1 MKTFRKLSRR
11 AISPL
16 IATIMLIAICVA
28 GGLLVYTIFFST
40 AGTISA
46 KGQLT
51 VEAID
56 LVKQTDGAVAFT
68 ITIKNSGNKPISAPT
83 SYLNVTLKGTEYEVP
98 LPSGGLQPGQSTSFI
113 QNFDAAHAGVF
124 TIGNTYTV
132 TIKAKFDDGSTFT
145 TTTSVQCRSG

>member
-16 IATIMLIAICVA
+16 IATIILIAICVA

-40 AGTISA
+40 AGTITS

-51 VEAID
+51 VEAVD
-56 LVKQTDGAVAFT
+56 LVKAADGTTFS
-68 ITIKNSGNKPISAPT
+68 ITVKNSGNKPLKDAGALKIT
-83 SYLNVTLKGTEYEVP
+83 LNGETPWDVTEAQN
-98 LPSGGLQPGQSTSFI
+98 LQPGQSVSI
-113 QNFDAAHAGVF
+113 VKSGLSVSKYVV
-124 TIGNTYTV
+124 GNVYTV
-132 TIKAKFDDGSTFT
+132 VIQATFSDGSTFS

>member
-16 IATIMLIAICVA
+16 IATIILIAICVA

-40 AGTISA
+40 AGTITS

-51 VEAID
+51 VEAVD
-56 LVKQTDGAVAFT
+56 LVKAADGTTFS
-68 ITIKNSGNKPISAPT
+68 ITIKNSGNKPLGTTSALT
-83 SYLNVTLKGTEYEVP
+83 IKLGGETAAWDVTADAKN
-98 LPSGGLQPGQSTSFI
+98 LQPGQSVSYV
-113 QNFDAAHAGVF
+113 NSSLAGNYVV
-124 TIGNTYTV
+124 GNVYTV
-132 TIKAKFDDGSTFT
+132 VIQATFSDGSTFS